1 MQLFLSARH
10 YPGHFPVT
18 YTRTRNLKSL
28 PILMEREL
36 LEAASDADFFRA
48 EACTCNYRVTGQ
60 LVARMSEWVHGYLD
74 KDDYGA
80 HHMDIP

>member
-1 MQLFLSARH
+1 MQDI
-10 YPGHFPVT
+10 
-18 YTRTRNLKSL
+18 
-28 PILMEREL
+28 ILVISQLLILEPETSKANQYWWREL